1 MIPITSSFTVWGL
14 DLLGTF
20 KKAPGGST
28 HLLVV
33 VDKFTKW
40 VEAKPLAN
48 LSSKQVVDFIQYI
61 IFCFGYLIP
70 SLLTTA
76 LSSPEKSS

>member
-1 MIPITSSFTVWGL
+1 MGSGSSGDLQKGTWGL
-14 DLLGTF
+14 
-20 KKAPGGST
+20 T
-28 HLLVV
+28 HLLIM

-40 VEAKPLAN
+40 AEAKPLAN
-48 LSSKQVVDFIQYI
+48 LSSKQAVDFIQYI